1 MTEGV
6 GLIGTGGIAER
17 HASAYAETDG
27 IELVAIADV
36 DASALAAFG
45 DRWDVPV
52 DRRFADHDSMLAA
65 ESLDAVAVCSPTWLH
80 HRHTLDAA
88 RSAAA
93 PAVVFCEKPVATSVA
108 DGREMVRVC
117 EEGGVELVVDH
128 TRRFHPDVERL
139 RCLVREEDV
148 LGEPISATVQW
159 AGELLRNATH
169 GLDVVLFLLGAAGE
183 AVLGGSVLEPP
194 TEFDDAGG
202 VGLLRLAGGT
212 HVSLDVTRSRKQ
224 PVRVTDLVG
233 TAGRLWVDWWADEVR
248 YWEVTDELV
257 TERPEARE
265 SLYGDLVERD
275 LDGVGAFASDSVT
288 SFRHAAEHVRQLV
301 RGETENR
308 SPGREAVDVLELLIG
323 IYVSA
328 ATGGRADLPL
338 EGPMA
343 DVTVDLA

>member
-17 HASAYAETDG
+17 HASAYAETEG
-27 IELVAIADV
+27 IDLVAIADV

-45 DRWDVPV
+45 DRWAVPT
-52 DRRFADHDSMLAA
+52 DRRYADHESMLAA

-80 HRHTLDAA
+80 HRHAVDAA

-93 PAVVFCEKPVATSVA
+93 PAVVFCEKPIATSAA

-117 EEGGVELVVDH
+117 EGADVQLVVDH
-128 TRRFHPDVERL
+128 TRRFHPHVDRM
-139 RCLVREEDV
+139 RRLVREEDL
-148 LGEPISATVQW
+148 LGEPISASVQW

-169 GLDVVLFLLGAAGE
+169 GLDVVLFLLDTTGE
-183 AVLGGSVLEPP
+183 AVLGGSVLDPP

-202 VGLLRLAGGT
+202 AGLLRLDNGV
-212 HVSLDVTRSRKQ
+212 HVCLDVTRSRQQ
-224 PVRVTDLVG
+224 PVRITDLVG
-233 TAGRLWVDWWADEVR
+233 TGGRLWVDWWADEVR

-275 LDGVGAFASDSVT
+275 LDGLDAFASDSVT
-288 SFRHAAEHVRQLV
+288 SFRHAAEHVRRLI
-301 RGETENR
+301 RGEVENR
-308 SPGREAVDVLELLIG
+308 SPGREAVAVLELLIG
-323 IYVSA
+323 IYLTA
-328 ATGGRADLPL
+328 ATGGQADLPL